1 MRKKIFLAIF
11 LTLLCAMICTAILSV
26 GISYN
31 KYMTRLTEDLNIEL
45 RFLSSVTENF
55 DELGKLTLNGRR
67 ITLIDQNG
75 KVLFDSI
82 ADQSSLENHMDRQ
95 EVRQAIE
102 RGSGFASRDSESIG
116 QKYIY
121 QAILLSNGLILR
133 LSTPA
138 NTLTHFVLS
147 ILWPLLISIVVVA
160 FFAFFLSSFIARKIT
175 DPINN
180 LDLDNPDK
188 IEGYPELSP
197 LLIRIA
203 HQQSVIQYQLTQAQ
217 RKADEFALITSNMQ
231 EGLVVI
237 SNVAKILSINE
248 STRSLF
254 GNDSISEGESILHLS
269 RSVDFSSIIER
280 TLNGNAVDE
289 KLEQNNKVLEV
300 IANPVYNAEHESA
313 GAVLIFIDISEKEK
327 REQMRREFTANVSH
341 ELKTPLTVISGF
353 AELMQMGLVSDKDVK
368 DYARDIYNESQRL
381 MNLVHDII
389 RLSQLDESKEKSFE
403 DVRLSE
409 IVQSTISILKQKS
422 DERNIAVEFNCEN
435 ESLIKGNPALLSEL
449 VYNIVE
455 NAIRYNKDNGRV
467 DISLHS
473 DKNGS
478 YLVVKDT
485 GKGIPPEDRDR
496 VFERFYRVDK
506 DRSRESGGT
515 GLGLSI
521 VKHVCE
527 YHRAMID
534 LESVV
539 EKGTTISIAFP
550 NNKE

>member
-1 MRKKIFLAIF
+1 MRRKIFLAIF
-11 LTLLCAMICTAILSV
+11 LTLLCAMLCTAILSV

-45 RFLSSVTENF
+45 RFLSSVSDNF
-55 DELGKLTLNGRR
+55 DELGKLSLNGRR
-67 ITLIDQNG
+67 ITVIDQSG
-75 KVLFDSI
+75 TVLFDSI

-95 EVRQAIE
+95 EVKQALE
-102 RGSGFASRDSESIG
+102 RGSGFSTRDSESIG

-147 ILWPLLISIVVVA
+147 ILWPLLISIIVVA
-160 FFAFFLSSFIARKIT
+160 FFAFFLSSFIAKKIT

-188 IEGYPELSP
+188 VEGYPELSP
-197 LLIRIA
+197 LLIRIS

-231 EGLVVI
+231 EGLVVV
-237 SNVAKILSINE
+237 SSLAKILSINE
-248 STRSLF
+248 ATRILF
-254 GNDSISEGESILHLS
+254 GNDTIKEGESILHLS
-269 RSVDFSSIIER
+269 RSVEFSSIIEK
-280 TLNGNAVDE
+280 TLNGNSVNE

-300 IANPVYNAEHESA
+300 IANPVFNDENESA

-353 AELMQMGLVSDKDVK
+353 AELMQMGIVSEKDVK
-368 DYARDIYNESQRL
+368 DYARDIYDESQRL

-389 RLSQLDESKEKSFE
+389 RLSQLDESKEKTFE
-403 DVRLSE
+403 DVKLSD
-409 IVQSTISILKQKS
+409 IVHSTTSILKQKS
-422 DERNIAVEFNCEN
+422 DEKNIIVDFKCEN
-435 ESLIKGNPALLSEL
+435 ESSIKGNPALLSEL

-467 DISLHS
+467 DISLKS
-473 DKNGS
+473 DKKGT
-478 YLVVKDT
+478 YLVVRDT
-485 GKGIPPEDRDR
+485 GKGIPAEDRDR

-506 DRSRESGGT
+506 DRGRESGGT

-527 YHRAMID
+527 YHQATIE
-534 LESVV
+534 LESAVD
-539 EKGTTISIAFP
+539 KGTTISIAFP
-550 NNKE
+550 IK